1 MNRRINHLLASDSG
15 CEARDGVLP
24 FAFRSG
30 QSLVEVLVALVVMSA
45 TALLV
50 SGSLSTYR
58 AAQEYARDQAVYQG
72 LARERLERLLRER
85 PGEMMGALTR
95 EMDLLAL
102 APGQQQSLLVAEGT
116 GKNAVDVSSLAF
128 IPLARSQPEPDDPI
142 LDLMRL
148 SASAAA
154 TKLQPLG
161 GPGERWVLYKYQV
174 TISRVDDSGANT
186 AVYVLSGV
194 NADHEM

>member
-1 MNRRINHLLASDSG
+1 MNRRTSHSPAGDSG
-15 CEARDGVLP
+15 CDARDGGLP
-24 FAFRSG
+24 FASRAG
-30 QSLVEVLVALVVMSA
+30 QSLVEVLVALMVMSA
-45 TALLV
+45 TALMV

-72 LARERLERLLRER
+72 LARERLQRLLRER
-85 PGEMMGALTR
+85 PGELMGALTR

-102 APGQQQSLLVAEGT
+102 APGQEQSLLVAEGT

-128 IPLARSQPEPDDPI
+128 IPLARSQPEPDDPL

-174 TISRVDDSGANT
+174 TISRVDDAGANT